1 MRKGSGCP
9 GKELGSEGG
18 AHSDSTGVLTG
29 RGDVDADVPTGG
41 RSCADEGRGRGDAS
55 LSQGAAKVASNSPA
69 AGREARSR
77 RSEGAHPADTL
88 GLDSGLQNR
97 EMLKFYCC
105 RPLSF

>member
-1 MRKGSGCP
+1 M
-9 GKELGSEGG
+9 
-18 AHSDSTGVLTG
+18 
-29 RGDVDADVPTGG
+29 
-41 RSCADEGRGRGDAS
+41 
-55 LSQGAAKVASNSPA
+55 ASNSPA